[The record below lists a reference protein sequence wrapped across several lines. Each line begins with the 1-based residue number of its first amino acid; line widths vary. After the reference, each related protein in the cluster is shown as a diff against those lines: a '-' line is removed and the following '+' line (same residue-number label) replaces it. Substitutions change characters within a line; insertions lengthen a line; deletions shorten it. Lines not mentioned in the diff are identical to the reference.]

1 MYINQQYRICAT
13 CKHYY
18 VWDGKC
24 RRDWDEGNE
33 LAVSVRGSCEDWKFY
48 GEEETK

>member
-13 CKHYY
+13 CKNYMPM
-18 VWDGKC
+18 VGKC
-24 RRDWDEGNE
+24 ARDWPEVDKV
-33 LAVSVRGSCEDWKFY
+33 AVSVRGSCEDWKFY